1 VPSQATDCSTVSCAR
16 GGSTGSAAAGLS
28 RVAALRH
35 FPARGCGM
43 RSMELPPPLKL
54 KQFDRGWESDDTK
67 TFDKDRGREGDTHTH
82 TYFFF

>member
-1 VPSQATDCSTVSCAR
+1 
-16 GGSTGSAAAGLS
+16 
-28 RVAALRH
+28 
-35 FPARGCGM
+35 M